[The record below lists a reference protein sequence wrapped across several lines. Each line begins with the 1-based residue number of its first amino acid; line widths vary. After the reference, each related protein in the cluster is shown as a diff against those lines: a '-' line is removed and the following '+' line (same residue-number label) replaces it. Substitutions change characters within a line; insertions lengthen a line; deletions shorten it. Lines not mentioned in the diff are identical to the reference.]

1 MNIPPPFPLPEGILV
16 ELSSQSSTL
25 YPFAGWLTRL
35 RIPSPKSNPTFSST
49 ASSGGTVGAG
59 AGGGNGH
66 RGSGK
71 SAPPDT
77 GAVESGEGGLG
88 DSARRCY
95 CVLVGGNLLWEYAS
109 EADAAAAP
117 LAPRASY
124 ELIGVSSQTSQCLTG
139 IKSNRYQRGL
149 SSRIPDSHRFVFVTK
164 LGSMVMAAA
173 ASIEEQAAWIEAITL
188 GLQVSVV
195 ARNK

>member
-1 MNIPPPFPLPEGILV
+1 MGGLNPQSVYRARKNGAAREIMNIPPPFPLPDGILV

-59 AGGGNGH
+59 AGGSNGH

-117 LAPRASY
+117 LAHVRRMN
-124 ELIGVSSQTSQCLTG
+124 SS
-139 IKSNRYQRGL
+139 
-149 SSRIPDSHRFVFVTK
+149 VF
-164 LGSMVMAAA
+164 LRRR
-173 ASIEEQAAWIEAITL
+173 
-188 GLQVSVV
+188 VSV
-195 ARNK
+195 

>member
-1 MNIPPPFPLPEGILV
+1 M

-59 AGGGNGH
+59 AGGSNGQ
-66 RGSGK
+66 RGS
-71 SAPPDT
+71 